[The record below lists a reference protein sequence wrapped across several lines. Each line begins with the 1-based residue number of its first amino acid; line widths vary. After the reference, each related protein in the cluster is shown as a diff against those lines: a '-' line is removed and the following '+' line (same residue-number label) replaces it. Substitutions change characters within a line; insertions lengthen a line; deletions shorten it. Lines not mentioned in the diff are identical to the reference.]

1 MSYTRNQTR
10 IENDENKIQNL
21 SEDLIKVCKD
31 ALELLWN
38 GSVVSLF
45 HYSTLF
51 KSRCSGALKV
61 FERGNRLLRRERSDV
76 FYRKLLDAFTELIG
90 LLRNTEKK
98 CFYFRQVIFR
108 INNSVKQLPRWDQER
123 HFPLVLKM
131 KALLCSFQ
139 KGI

>member
-98 CFYFRQVIFR
+98 CFYFRQGIFR
-108 INNSVKQLPRWDQER
+108 INKSVKQLPRWDQER